1 MPFKFNP
8 ITGKLDLV
16 DGLPSANSTRDGY
29 LTSTD
34 WNIFNAKLDASQANY
49 FPNPGFETDLTGV
62 ALYNDQGRTDPAF
75 VTEADLTFTSALP
88 AAGGNGV
95 DIQYLFHGSQSY
107 LTPLVTVVS
116 PTLVTVAW
124 YNGPTLANNPTATQ
138 LKAAWDAVP
147 GAVAIATCA
156 ITGTAGNRQ
165 YITGSH
171 LLAGGGDVSPV
182 DMDGGTPTGVS
193 ITRSTVAPLQGV
205 ASLVLSKDAANRQG
219 MGVAFDFQITPLDR
233 AQRLQISMGYRGTT
247 DMAFGTNSD
256 VTAWV
261 YDITNGVFL
270 PVETRKTLIGP
281 ALTAVTFACTFD
293 ADTVSVNYRFG
304 LHIATTNALAW
315 DLQIDA
321 MMCSN
326 RVSASAATQVP
337 KVVAVGQPITGT
349 VTDRMAVMWQDGNL
363 SWRPATMASGADS
376 STLYG
381 FATNIVGL
389 TADITLYGYLDG
401 FSFGPFAGYNQYV
414 DTVAGGISPAPSAF
428 TDAYVVMGK
437 GVSADTIFVRPH
449 VYNRLVTSK
458 GGILTNRGTNDGT
471 GDVVQGAGTTG
482 QFLRYN
488 TGLVNGFGPFTPL
501 ATAPLVYTAATST
514 WSIPAST
521 NAVNGYLTAADHTTY
536 SGYAA
541 TIALKANAAAPV
553 FTGDVNSST
562 GNVLISTIGKGLQVK
577 TGTNS
582 KLGTAV
588 LVGGTVTVANTS
600 VTANSRIFLTSQTDG
615 GTPGWLRVSAK
626 VNATSFTITSSSATD
641 TSTVAWHIV
650 ESIP

>member
-34 WNIFNAKLDASQANY
+34 WNIFNAKLDADQSNY

-62 ALYNDQGRTDPAF
+62 AMYNDQGRTDPAF
-75 VTEADLTFTSALP
+75 VVEADLTFTSTSPGDA
-88 AAGGNGV
+88 GNGV
-95 DIQYLFHGSQSY
+95 NVNYIFHVSQSY

-116 PTLVTVAW
+116 PTEVTVAW

-182 DMDGGTPTGVS
+182 DLDGGTPTG
-193 ITRSTVAPLQGV
+193 IGIARSTVAPLQGV
-205 ASLVLSKDAANRQG
+205 ASLIFSKDAANRQG
-219 MGVAFDFQITPLDR
+219 QGVAFDFQISPLDR
-233 AQRLQISMGYRGTT
+233 GQTLQISMGYLGSA
-247 DMAFGTNSD
+247 DFAVGTNSD

-261 YDITNGVFL
+261 FDVTNAVFL
-270 PVETRKTLIGP
+270 PVSTRKTLIGP
-281 ALTAVTFACTFD
+281 ALTAVTFVCSLD
-293 ADTVSVNYRFG
+293 ADPVSVNYRFG
-304 LHIATTNALAW
+304 LHIATQNALAW

-321 MMCSN
+321 MIANNQISD
-326 RVSASAATQVP
+326 SAATQVP
-337 KVVAVGQPITGT
+337 KVVAEAQPITAL

-414 DTVAGGISPAPSAF
+414 DSAAAGSISPSPAVF

-471 GDVVQGAGTTG
+471 GDVVQAAGTTG

-488 TGLVNGFGPFTPL
+488 TALVNGFGPFTPVC
-501 ATAPLVYTAATST
+501 TAPLVYTAATST
-514 WSIPAST
+514 WSMAAAT
-521 NAVNGYLTAADHTTY
+521 AAVNGYLTAANFVIFN
-536 SGYAA
+536 A
-541 TIALKANAAAPV
+541 KAPTASPT

-562 GNVLISTIGKGLQVK
+562 GSVLISTTGQGIRIK
-577 TGTNS
+577 TGTNA
-582 KLGTAV
+582 KIGTAV

-600 VTANSRIFLTSQTDG
+600 VTANSRIFLTSNTDG

-626 VNATSFTITSSSATD
+626 VNGTSFTITSSNVLD
-641 TSTVAWHIV
+641 TSTVAWMIV